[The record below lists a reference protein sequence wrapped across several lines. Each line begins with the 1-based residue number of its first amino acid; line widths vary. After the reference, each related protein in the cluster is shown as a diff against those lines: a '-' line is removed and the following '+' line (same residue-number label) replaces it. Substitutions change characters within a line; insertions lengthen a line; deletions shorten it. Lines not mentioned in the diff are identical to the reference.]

1 LRSRLRGWMP
11 LFVLA
16 HFSHHLVTALP
27 VPLLPYIRDAFALDY
42 TRTGF
47 IISAFGVVYGVCQLP
62 AGWLADRFG
71 SRILLTIGVV
81 GVGATGLLV
90 GMSPNYI
97 VLLAGLVLMGI
108 LGGGYHPAATTM
120 ISAVIEPRT
129 RGRALGFHLVG
140 GSFSYFLAPLIAA
153 GIAVVWGWRAPFI
166 AMAIPSIG
174 IGIILHIAL
183 GKRMANQKTV
193 ARGTS
198 VLTEAPPAPG
208 YMRRLITVIVLSS
221 LTMAVAMSIVSFL
234 PLFLVDT
241 FGTSRETAAASMSL
255 VFAMAFWAG
264 PLAGY
269 LSDRLGHLAIIISTC
284 AITSIVIYLLSVV
297 SSGFG
302 TVVVLAL
309 IGTVTAFSTIVAQ
322 AYIVDQTPARNRS
335 TALGFYFFG
344 SMEGTGILTPVLG
357 YLIDHFGFHTSFT
370 ISSAAIL
377 ATLIVCSSILW
388 LSRR

>member
-1 LRSRLRGWMP
+1 MP

-27 VPLLPYIRDAFALDY
+27 VPLLPYIRDAFALNY
-42 TRTGF
+42 TRAGF

-81 GVGATGLLV
+81 GVGATGLLI

-108 LGGGYHPAATTM
+108 LGGGYHPASTTM
-120 ISAVIEPRT
+120 ISSVTEPRT

-153 GIAVVWGWRAPFI
+153 GIAVAWGWRGPFI

-174 IGIILHIAL
+174 IGIILHIVL
-183 GKRMANQKTV
+183 GKRMTNQKTV
-193 ARGTS
+193 ARDAS
-198 VLTEAPPAPG
+198 VSTETPPAPG
-208 YMRRLITVIVLSS
+208 YMRRLVTVIVLSS

-241 FGTSRETAAASMSL
+241 FGTSKETAAASMSL

-269 LSDRLGHLAIIISTC
+269 LSDRFGHLAIIISTC
-284 AITSIVIYLLSVV
+284 VITSIVVYLFNVV
-297 SSGFG
+297 SYGFG
-302 TVVVLAL
+302 TVVVLVL

-322 AYIVDQTPARNRS
+322 AYIIDQTPARNRS
-335 TALGFYFFG
+335 TVLGFYFFG
-344 SMEGTGILTPVLG
+344 SMEGTGVLTPLLG
-357 YLIDHFGFHTSFT
+357 YSIDHLGFHTSFT
-370 ISSAAIL
+370 MGSVALAAIFV
-377 ATLIVCSSILW
+377 ICSSILW